1 MTLLSSRVPMSA
13 VLLFLLLLA
22 PREGLAAGD
31 APLAAEAPSPTGKRL
46 TLLEGDEH
54 APPTEESTGWVFRT
68 GRAPLGLRLL
78 AEVGAGV
85 ATAAAGGLVAGIGGF
100 GLCQATGLLYATEG
114 GCFYALLF
122 GAMAG
127 MAVGYPVGVWW
138 GGEVVGGEGRL
149 WASLLGGGLGLAAG
163 YLGSRV
169 LIAQTGRGESLIAIP
184 LLAMVGASLGYELS
198 TTRPSVQPLLSL
210 DTRGGMLGLAGR
222 F

>member
-1 MTLLSSRVPMSA
+1 MTLLPLRGSTFVS
-13 VLLFLLLLA
+13 LLFLLLLA

-31 APLAAEAPSPTGKRL
+31 TPLASLAPSTTGRSL
-46 TLLEGDEH
+46 TLEGEEH
-54 APPTEESTGWVFRT
+54 APSTEEASGWEFRR

-78 AEVGAGV
+78 TEVGAGV
-85 ATAAAGGLVAGIGGF
+85 VTAAAGGLVAGLGGF
-100 GLCQATGLLYATEG
+100 GLCQGTGLLYATEG
-114 GCFYALLF
+114 GCFYAMLF

-127 MAVGYPVGVWW
+127 MAISYPVGVWW
-138 GGEVVGGEGRL
+138 GGEAVGGDGRL

-169 LIAQTGRGESLIAIP
+169 LIAQTQRGEFLIAIP

-198 TTRPSVQPLLSL
+198 TARPSVQPLLAL

>member
-13 VLLFLLLLA
+13 LLLFLLLLA
-22 PREGLAAGD
+22 PRAGLAAGD
-31 APLAAEAPSPTGKRL
+31 APLAAEAPSPTERSL
-46 TLLEGDEH
+46 TLEGDEH
-54 APPTEESTGWVFRT
+54 APSMEESTGWVFT
-68 GRAPLGLRLL
+68 PGRAPLGLRLL

-100 GLCQATGLLYATEG
+100 GLCQATGVLYATEG

-138 GGEVVGGEGRL
+138 GGEVVGGDGRL

-198 TTRPSVQPLLSL
+198 AARPSVQPLLSL